1 MLGRLIA
8 FSLKFRLIVLLLAA
22 LLLVGGVYVASTS
35 SMDVF
40 PEFAPPRVVVQ
51 VEAPGLP
58 AADVERLV
66 TTPIENAVNGTQG
79 LVNLRSSSIPGLS
92 VITALFEDGTDIF
105 RARQLVAERLSA
117 ESAHLPRGAQ
127 APALLPLTSASDRV
141 LMVGLTSDTV
151 SPMDLRSIADW
162 TFKRRLLSVPGVASV
177 LVFGGDPKEYQVLF
191 QPEKMKLLGVSLQE
205 VLKAASEA
213 NAVGG
218 AGYLDTPEQ
227 RLPIRASGG
236 VQALDDLGRTPVAF
250 RQGTPIPLNQV
261 AQVRFGSAIKV
272 GDATINGR
280 SGVILVVNKQFGANT
295 LEVTRSV
302 EAAIDG
308 LRASLPKG
316 VEIEPHLFRQA
327 TFIEQAI
334 GNLKVAIWLG
344 CGLVVIILIAFL
356 YDWRTAVI
364 SLTAIPLSLLA
375 AIMTL
380 RLFGQSINTMTLGG
394 IAIAIGE
401 VVDDAI
407 IDVENIWRR
416 IRLNRRAAAPLPV
429 QQVILDAS
437 LEVRSAVV
445 YASFIVSFV
454 FLPVFFLGGVSGKI
468 FAPLGYTYILAIMA
482 SLLVALTVTPAMS
495 LWLLPNEEEHDSPL
509 VRRLKVPYRRWL
521 PWLLD
526 RRTAVFGA
534 AAAALAAALIAIP
547 FLGGEF
553 LPEFREPDFIIH
565 VAESPSASL
574 EESLRVGSALSE
586 RLLKISGVTNV
597 SQQLGRA
604 ELGEDTWGT
613 NYSEMYV
620 SIDAKGRDYK
630 TVLKRVQNALD
641 GTPGVVSRV
650 KQFLRERIEEV
661 ISGVTAPVVVRIYG
675 PDLETLLQKAQEAAK
690 LMAAMQGVQN
700 LQVEQQ
706 VMVPQIEVGIRRQ
719 AAALYGLTPGALKDA
734 VQTAFLGRTVGEVF
748 EGDRFFDIV
757 VRAPETARAQLGSV
771 RQLLI
776 DTPSGAR
783 VPLETVADVRFLPS
797 PNVIS
802 HENTFRRILV
812 TCGAGRDVASLT
824 KDIERALAHGL
835 SLPQGY
841 HVEYGGEF
849 EAQRQGQ
856 RRMLALGVVAL
867 FGIFVLLY
875 LDFHSPRLSTLV
887 MLSVPFALIGGV
899 MAVVITGGSV
909 SLGSLVGFVTLFGIA
924 VRNAIMLVTHY
935 RHLEEQEGM
944 AFGRELILRGAEE
957 RLSPILMTALAAALA
972 LLPLVVGSGKPG
984 QEIEHPMAVVII
996 GGLLTS
1002 TLLNL
1007 VVLPALYERFGGQ
1020 RNR

>member
-1 MLGRLIA
+1 MLSRLVG
-8 FSLKFRLIVLLLAA
+8 FSLKFRFVVLLLAA
-22 LLLVGGVYVASTS
+22 LLLAGGIYVASTS
-35 SMDVF
+35 PMDVF

-66 TTPIENAVNGTQG
+66 TTPIENAVNGVQG
-79 LVNLRSSSIPGLS
+79 LINLRSSSIPGLS
-92 VITALFEDGTDIF
+92 VITALFEDGTDIY

-117 ESAHLPRGAQ
+117 ESTHLPRGVQ

-151 SPMDLRSIADW
+151 SPMDLRTIADW

-191 QPEKMKLLGVSLQE
+191 QPDKMKLLGVSLQE
-205 VLKAASEA
+205 VLKAAGEA

-218 AGYLDTPEQ
+218 AGYLDTPLQ
-227 RLPIRASGG
+227 RLSIRASGG
-236 VQALDDLGRTPVAF
+236 VSARDDLGRTPVAF

-261 AQVRFGSAIKV
+261 AQVRLGSAIKV
-272 GDATINGR
+272 GDATINGKN
-280 SGVILVVNKQFGANT
+280 GVILVINKQFGANT
-295 LEVTRSV
+295 LEVTRNV
-302 EAAIDG
+302 EAAIEG
-308 LRASLPKG
+308 LKASIPKG
-316 VEIEPHLFRQA
+316 IVIEPRLFRQA

-344 CGLVVIILIAFL
+344 CGLVVLILIAFL

-380 RLFGQSINTMTLGG
+380 RFFGQSINTMTLGG

-416 IRLNRRAAAPLPV
+416 IRLNRKTATPRPAH
-429 QQVILDAS
+429 QVVLDAS

-445 YASFIVSFV
+445 YASFIVSLV
-454 FLPVFFLGGVSGKI
+454 FFPIFFLGGVSGKI

-509 VRRLKVPYRRWL
+509 VRYLKGHYRRWL

-526 RRTAVFGA
+526 HRAIVFGA
-534 AAAALAAALIAIP
+534 AAAALAASLIAIP

-553 LPEFREPDFIIH
+553 LPEFREPDFIVH

-574 EESLRVGSALSE
+574 QESLRVGSALSE
-586 RLLKISGVTNV
+586 RLLAVKGVTNV

-604 ELGEDTWGT
+604 ELGEDIWGT
-613 NYSEMYV
+613 NYSEMYL
-620 SIDAKGRDYK
+620 SIDAKGHDYQ
-630 TVLKRVQNALD
+630 TVLRRVQDILEK
-641 GTPGVVSRV
+641 TPGIVSSV

-675 PDLETLLQKAQEAAK
+675 PDLETLLQKAQEAAG
-690 LMAAMQGVQN
+690 LMAGVRGVRA

-706 VMVPQIEVGIRRQ
+706 VMVPQIEVVIRRQ
-719 AAALYGLTPGALKDA
+719 AAALYGLTPGALKDS
-734 VQTAFLGRTVGEVF
+734 VQTAFLGQPVGQVF
-748 EGDRFFDIV
+748 DGDRFFDIV
-757 VRAPETARAQLGSV
+757 VRAPDTARAQLGSV

-783 VPLETVADVRFLPS
+783 VPLETVADVRFSPT
-797 PNVIS
+797 PNVIN

-812 TCGAGRDVASLT
+812 TCGADRDVASLT
-824 KDIERALAHGL
+824 KDIERILSHGL
-835 SLPQGY
+835 ALPQGY
-841 HVEYGGEF
+841 HVEYGGEY
-849 EAQRQGQ
+849 EAQQQSQ
-856 RRMLALGVVAL
+856 RRILALGVVAL
-867 FGIFVLLY
+867 FGIFILLY
-875 LDFHSPRLSTLV
+875 LDFRALRLSVLV

-899 MAVVITGGSV
+899 LAVVITGASV

-924 VRNAIMLVTHY
+924 VRNGIMLITHY
-935 RHLEEQEGM
+935 RHLQEQEGM
-944 AFGRELILRGAEE
+944 AFGRQLILRGAEE

-972 LLPLVVGSGKPG
+972 ILPLVIGGGKPG
-984 QEIEHPMAVVII
+984 HEIEHPMAVVII
-996 GGLLTS
+996 GGLFTS

-1007 VVLPALYERFGGQ
+1007 IVLPALYERFGKVQ
-1020 RNR
+1020 DR